1 MASPEISIIVP
12 CYNEVENIGPLVD
25 ALETTLTDIKWEVI
39 FVDDNSPDGT
49 IEVVRK
55 LAQNNPAV
63 RGLHRIGRRGLSS
76 AVIEGALSSS
86 ANIIAVMDGDL
97 QHDESCLRDMI
108 TAITDKG
115 ADIAVASRHIEGGS
129 SNGLSDGWRHFLSQG
144 GIWAAQKLLNVPLTD
159 PMSGFFAIKRACFTE
174 RAALLGGQGF
184 KILLD
189 IMLARPGTLKI
200 HEVPMMF
207 RNRLHGKSKLSHGVM
222 LSFGR
227 MIITH
232 FFKKALPHSR
242 T

>member
-12 CYNEVENIGPLVD
+12 CYNEVENITPLVG
-25 ALETTLTDIKWEVI
+25 ALEKTLTDIKWEVI

-49 IEVVRK
+49 IEAVRK

-63 RGLHRIGRRGLSS
+63 RGIHRIGRRGLSS

-86 ANIIAVMDGDL
+86 ADIVAVMDGDL
-97 QHDESCLRDMI
+97 QHDESCLREMI
-108 TAITDKG
+108 TALKAKG

-129 SNGLSDGWRHFLSQG
+129 SDGLSNGWRHFLSQG
-144 GIWAAQKLLNVPLTD
+144 GIWAARKLLNVPLTD
-159 PMSGFFAIKRACFTE
+159 PMSGFFAIKRTCFSD

-189 IMLARPGTLKI
+189 IMLARPGTLKV
-200 HEVPMMF
+200 HEVPMVF
-207 RNRLHGKSKLSHGVM
+207 RDRLHGESKLSYGVM
-222 LSFGR
+222 LCFSR